1 MLRAPYSRFSSFLD
15 GSGSKRTSRRARPL
29 LHAPTPQ
36 HRTRT
41 ICHGEEVRRECCCCA
56 AHSHTSAHL
65 FYSSHIFFLTGS
77 SLPFFF
83 LTSMQCSAVQCRCAQ
98 HRCTA
103 VSACTQP
110 CWCAAG
116 RNEAAAASPLPSPLL
131 FCSSPGRTA
140 AWRTEHSYNAAPS
153 VLELQRCTSSA
164 RLPLQHAF
172 HKKYIKIFHRLQ
184 HQPMRCFMYMSIYK
198 QGQGACGLCNVHCAV
213 AVRGVQCAVC
223 SVQCGVCFS

>member
-1 MLRAPYSRFSSFLD
+1 MMGAPCRGSSCETSVEATHYSVHHTHASLLFWTEAVASVRADELVHCCTLQHRSTGPARSATARRSAGSAAAALHTRTPLLLFSYIFFNRLFSSV
-15 GSGSKRTSRRARPL
+15 L
-29 LHAPTPQ
+29 LFNVYA
-36 HRTRT
+36 
-41 ICHGEEVRRECCCCA
+41 V
-56 AHSHTSAHL
+56 
-65 FYSSHIFFLTGS
+65 
-77 SLPFFF
+77 
-83 LTSMQCSAVQCRCAQ
+83 QCSAVPCRCAQ

-164 RLPLQHAF
+164 RLPLQHTF
-172 HKKYIKIFHRLQ
+172 HKKNL
-184 HQPMRCFMYMSIYK
+184 
-198 QGQGACGLCNVHCAV
+198 
-213 AVRGVQCAVC
+213 
-223 SVQCGVCFS
+223 

>member
-1 MLRAPYSRFSSFLD
+1 ML
-15 GSGSKRTSRRARPL
+15 L
-29 LHAPTPQ
+29 LRCTL
-36 HRTRT
+36 
-41 ICHGEEVRRECCCCA
+41 
-56 AHSHTSAHL
+56 AHL

-223 SVQCGVCFS
+223 SVRCAVCSVQCAVCGVQFAVCSVCGVRPLADVPTCPNVLPCCRAAVLSCCRG